1 MTVKLKPFSGN
12 ISFNAQ
18 HSPMGAFMSFT
29 CGNFGTRGGVAAQ
42 IGKPGNQ
49 DLYVGV
55 KDGSRFEEA
64 PLRCLPFFASTSGGG
79 AGAAD
84 YMVEQ
89 AGPAEQNVSA
99 RVKGYSRGQIERR
112 YGWGTDEWGTDDFSF
127 SLFTPFGEIP
137 DPTTATPT
145 EMRDALLPAVVA
157 ELTVDNTTGSRTV
170 TAFVAI
176 NFNEPGWRAVDSG
189 NPLRR
194 GFALRREYGV
204 LGEVLGEDGRA
215 IEAPSLFCRW
225 SPDQGLAERVPHL
238 LGSCPGLLME
248 VPAGERRVLRLSIG
262 CYIAGVVTSDLEGRY
277 LYTNYFGSLEDVL
290 NAALMKG
297 DPRPAAE
304 ALDQRLIDSG
314 LSDDQQFMIAHA
326 TRSYYGS
333 TQLLD
338 VGGQPFW
345 IVNEGEYCMMNT
357 LDLCVDHMFWEL
369 EQNAWVVR
377 NLLDHFVRHYSYVD
391 GLKAGDG
398 SGKTLEGGL
407 SFTHDMGAHNN
418 FSPRGQ
424 SSYELPDL
432 NAVCFSYMTAEQL
445 CNWVLLAATYVAK
458 TGDVNWARQNSYIL
472 LGCFES
478 LCNRGGGSA
487 IPEYDS
493 TRCGTG
499 AEITTYDSLDHSLAQ
514 TRNSLYMAVKFWA
527 SFVGLSMVFERLGEP
542 WQESQSQAV
551 RKAEQAVR
559 TLLRQVGPDG
569 VIPAVFEKES
579 DGFHSRILPACEGLV
594 YPAAW
599 GMDVPREFRELFDC
613 LKKHTVALLT
623 DVERRNLFPDG
634 GIKLSSTSSN
644 SWMSKIAIFQ
654 EIARHVF
661 RLHEDNAIAAIFTNA
676 DRAHVKWQ
684 TDGSGYWACS
694 DQFVDGVAKG
704 SRWYPRVITAALWMD
719 HSRKHEPQG
728 DEAALAS
735 GPKFKG

>member
-1 MTVKLKPFSGN
+1 MTVKQSPFSGN

-18 HSPMGAFMSFT
+18 HSPMGAFMSFS

-42 IGKPGNQ
+42 VGRPGNH
-49 DLYVGV
+49 DLFIGV
-55 KDGSRFEEA
+55 KEGGRFEA
-64 PLRCLPFFASTSGGG
+64 GVLRCLPFFANTAWGG

-89 AGPAEQNVSA
+89 AGPAEQNVVA
-99 RVKGYSRGQIERR
+99 RVKAYGREQIERR
-112 YGWGTDEWGTDDFSF
+112 YGWATDEWATCDFSF
-127 SLFTPFGEIP
+127 SIFTPFGEIP
-137 DPTTATPT
+137 DPTTATPS

-157 ELTVDNTTGSRTV
+157 ELVVDNRSGSGTV
-170 TAFVAI
+170 TAFFAM

-204 LGEVLGEDGRA
+204 LGEVLGDDGQTA
-215 IEAPSLFCRW
+215 EAPALFCRW
-225 SPDQGLAERVPHL
+225 SPDQGIAERVPHL

-248 VPAGERRVLRLSIG
+248 VPAGERRVLRLAIG

-297 DPRPAAE
+297 DPHLAVE
-304 ALDQRLIDSG
+304 ALDQRLRDSG
-314 LSDDQQFMIAHA
+314 LSDDQQFLIAHA

-345 IVNEGEYCMMNT
+345 VVNEGEYCMMNT

-377 NLLDHFVRHYSYVD
+377 NLLDHFVRYYSYVD
-391 GLKAGDG
+391 GLKLGN
-398 SGKTLEGGL
+398 SGKTAEGGM

-432 NAVCFSYMTAEQL
+432 DAVCFSYMTAEQL
-445 CNWVLLAATYVAK
+445 CNWVLMAATYVAK
-458 TGDVNWARQNSYIL
+458 TGDVNWARQNSYVL
-472 LGCFES
+472 LACLES
-478 LCNRGGGSA
+478 LSNRGGASA
-487 IPEYDS
+487 IPEFDS

-514 TRNSLYMAVKFWA
+514 TRNSLYMGVKFWA
-527 SFVGLSMVFERLGEP
+527 SFVGLAMVFERLGDP
-542 WQESQSQAV
+542 WQASQLQAMQ
-551 RKAEQAVR
+551 KAQQAEQTLVR
-559 TLLRQVGPDG
+559 HAGTDG
-569 VIPAVFEKES
+569 VIPAVFEKDS
-579 DGFHSRILPACEGLV
+579 DGYRSRILPACEGLI

-599 GMDVPREFRELFDC
+599 GIDATQEFPELFNS
-613 LKKHTVALLT
+613 LKRHTTALLT
-623 DVERRNLFPDG
+623 DADRRNLFADG
-634 GIKLSSTSSN
+634 GIKLSSTSHN

-661 RLHEDNAIAAIFTNA
+661 RLADERAIFAIFEKA
-676 DRAHVKWQ
+676 DSAHVKWQ

-719 HSRKHEPQG
+719 HSGKHEPRG
-728 DEAALAS
+728 GEAALAA
-735 GPKFKG
+735 GPKTKG